1 MVATALATLTGAIPS
16 LIVVIALAKRKSK
29 YDTNKNDE
37 SLSSDVTVD
46 SIQAVAGIYTEQVI
60 VYDTAALIMHALAEK
75 YDGLEDLFGFPHV
88 LASCIFIAIGGLSAA
103 MGFRLVRCRLTQSL
117 GGKLTY
123 MSNSRGL
130 ACQQS
135 TIGAIVAVSLMKL
148 PVSSVHA
155 FVGSLVGV
163 GLADNPQELDNGL
176 ILFDFETVEGRDFVL
191 NNGTWHINHCPI
203 LLRPW
208 EKNIQVVNLEQK
220 KVPVWVKLS
229 KVPLELLTEQ
239 GLSYVA
245 SGLGIPVCFEK
256 KVEYISRGNSARM
269 CIDITVQGELP
280 KTLTLVMEDGQYTDV
295 EVEYPW
301 KTVATKKWVPK
312 AQAQVSSAE
321 DSKTPNGL
329 AKETALVVEE
339 VPGSGKLKGAELSR
353 SPQKRPVLMKEGC
366 SMPLSKNVAKRSA
379 VF

>member
-1 MVATALATLTGAIPS
+1 MFVSLQFFKEQQPS
-16 LIVVIALAKRKSK
+16 EGFLMWSMIVVIIVVIALAKRKSK

-88 LASCIFIAIGGLSAA
+88 LASCIFMLIQSASEVAALVSPFGAIHNVFTHRTKISGVGKDLKSIQVAWWFRAIGGLSAA

-163 GLADNPQELDNGL
+163 GLADNPQNVNWKL
-176 ILFDFETVEGRDFVL
+176 
-191 NNGTWHINHCPI
+191 
-203 LLRPW
+203 LLRFVFGW
-208 EKNIQVVNLEQK
+208 ILTI
-220 KVPVWVKLS
+220 VWCR
-229 KVPLELLTEQ
+229 
-239 GLSYVA
+239 G
-245 SGLGIPVCFEK
+245 
-256 KVEYISRGNSARM
+256 SRA
-269 CIDITVQGELP
+269 
-280 KTLTLVMEDGQYTDV
+280 
-295 EVEYPW
+295 
-301 KTVATKKWVPK
+301 
-312 AQAQVSSAE
+312 VSVHE
-321 DSKTPNGL
+321 F
-329 AKETALVVEE
+329 
-339 VPGSGKLKGAELSR
+339 GKLPPPCIVALRNAIWSCSR
-353 SPQKRPVLMKEGC
+353 M
-366 SMPLSKNVAKRSA
+366 
-379 VF
+379 